1 MGDLLKAI
9 EYLGIPMTVAIT
21 LVSIWLILHIIGFIL
36 DIKGKVLPEII
47 NIRGYVRRKRE
58 EKKRQ
63 EDLLERLEKK
73 LASFEKHYSKD
84 NITKRNDWMKDV
96 DDRAITCGNQMTDI
110 KDTLLAVTQALN
122 TNTKMTED
130 MFVETSRDR
139 IIAFA
144 EKAADENIILSRE
157 QFRRINRVY
166 QDYENFLEERN
177 RQNGEVDTAYE
188 AIQDGYKYRLQHH
201 SFLED
206 IKGYKIKE
214 LV

>member
-1 MGDLLKAI
+1 
-9 EYLGIPMTVAIT
+9 MTVAIV

-47 NIRGYVRRKRE
+47 NIRRYVRRKKA

-73 LASFEKHYSKD
+73 LASFEKHYNKD
-84 NITKRNDWMKDV
+84 NIAKRNDWMKDV
-96 DDRAITCGNQMTDI
+96 DNRAVTCGNQMADI
-110 KDTLLAVTQALN
+110 KDTLLEVTQALN

-144 EKAADENIILSRE
+144 ERAADENIVLSRE
-157 QFRRINRVY
+157 QFRRIDRVY
-166 QDYENFLEERN
+166 QDYEKFLKERG
-177 RQNGEVDTAYE
+177 RQNGEVDIAYE

-206 IKGYKIKE
+206 VKGYKIK
-214 LV
+214 

>member
-1 MGDLLKAI
+1 MGDLLKGI
-9 EYLGIPMTVAIT
+9 EYLGIPMTVAIV
-21 LVSIWLILHIIGFIL
+21 LVSIWLILHIIGFVL
-36 DIKGKVLPEII
+36 DIKGKVVPEII
-47 NIRGYVRRKRE
+47 NIRGHIRRKKE
-58 EKKRQ
+58 EKKKQ
-63 EDLLERLEKK
+63 ADLLERLEKK
-73 LASFEKHYSKD
+73 LDSFDKHYSKD
-84 NITKRNDWMKDV
+84 NITKRNDWMKGV
-96 DDRAITCGNQMTDI
+96 DDRAVTCGNQMEDI
-110 KDTLLAVTQALN
+110 KDTLLEVTQALN

-166 QDYENFLEERN
+166 QDYENFLEERS

-188 AIQDGYKYRLQHH
+188 AIQDGYKHRLQRH

-214 LV
+214 MV